1 MNKRIK
7 WLLGSVF
14 FGICCVALTVVALLG
29 AVMICSVRLLRPETL
44 TPIVCRVADKMLDA
58 KLDVS
63 RIELGFK
70 PSFPHLAI
78 EIDSLALLSHS
89 LNSLPDSSRMRL
101 PAYADTL
108 LTFDRMTASVNVAKY
123 LAKGEIALRDVAIVR
138 PGVNIV
144 IAGDSINNF
153 DIYKSAPDTVPSEAS
168 APMAAIS
175 INHFAFIEP
184 REVRFFNAL
193 DSVSAAVL
201 LFSNAEL
208 DGSSEPMYSLKINGE
223 LNGPMAQNLLRLDG
237 FTFGVNGG
245 VRWDPSEPALVSL
258 ERLNL
263 RGAFINADVDAEVSF
278 SDMMTVN
285 KGRIDV
291 KELSVM
297 DALAALPSELLD
309 SYGIGAATFDT
320 DAVLSLSAELQ
331 RPFCFETDTL
341 PYAQAELKIADCNI
355 RYGNA
360 RFTDFGVD
368 VQAVLRGNNLDDAT
382 ATLRRLS
389 IAGPATKL
397 LVSGEATDFASDVSF
412 DAKVQGYCDLK
423 NLPPI
428 VADLAGGYLSG
439 TVEAD
444 LSGAGT
450 MSMLNANRF
459 HNLAVEGKLRGRRL
473 YYLSNDTAK
482 MAEVGQVD
490 FDFDSRRVIR
500 TDSTTSAPLMSAT
513 ISADSASVLVDGVSI
528 DIKTLRL
535 GAAAQNMA
543 IDTTVVLPM
552 GGALKIGRMRV
563 MSISDSAGMRLRNLD
578 GLLTLNRFKGDG
590 KMPVLTL
597 DATAGRMMAGNPA
610 NVFMLSDAKIH
621 VATHKIPERAAM
633 RKAARQS
640 IDSIR
645 RVHPDLSPDS
655 VYALAL
661 AKRRHSGSRQRRVH
675 GAFVD
680 DAEVIEWG
688 ITRGLRTFLTDW
700 SLDGTVQTRDA
711 RLFTPFFPLRNR
723 ISSLNLHFTTD
734 SVVLRGVRWQAG
746 RSDMKIAGNITN
758 IQRALTSRNRRSS
771 LKVNF
776 SVKSDTVDVN
786 ELTVAAFAGAAYAEK
801 LRQGTVGKIDLASLD
816 GDLDNQVD
824 ALVSQTPD
832 SAGPLL
838 VPTNIDANINVA
850 AENILYSDLH
860 LHDLR
865 GDILMFDG
873 GLNLN
878 NLRAE
883 SDAGSLSLSALYSA
897 PAPRD
902 MKLGFGLMLDD
913 FKIDK
918 FLNLVPAIDSIMP
931 LMRDISGII
940 DADLAATVDVDSNMN
955 MVLPTLDA
963 AVKLQGDSLAFINAE
978 TYRTLGKWLRFRDRA
993 DNKIKHMSVELL
1005 VRDNRMDIFPF
1016 TFDIDRYKLGV
1027 MGYNDLALNFDY
1039 HIAVLKSPLPFKF
1052 GINIKGNPDK
1062 YKVRFG
1068 GAKFREGMVSQ
1079 SVAVVD
1085 TARVNLVRQI
1095 QNVFRRGV
1103 RNSRFAR
1110 LAPGRRPAYVSAA
1123 DGSDTLSRADSL
1135 ALIGEGILP
1144 PPVKPINEAEEK

>member
-1 MNKRIK
+1 
-7 WLLGSVF
+7 
-14 FGICCVALTVVALLG
+14 
-29 AVMICSVRLLRPETL
+29 
-44 TPIVCRVADKMLDA
+44 
-58 KLDVS
+58 
-63 RIELGFK
+63 
-70 PSFPHLAI
+70 
-78 EIDSLALLSHS
+78 
-89 LNSLPDSSRMRL
+89 
-101 PAYADTL
+101 
-108 LTFDRMTASVNVAKY
+108 
-123 LAKGEIALRDVAIVR
+123 
-138 PGVNIV
+138 
-144 IAGDSINNF
+144 
-153 DIYKSAPDTVPSEAS
+153 
-168 APMAAIS
+168 
-175 INHFAFIEP
+175 
-184 REVRFFNAL
+184 
-193 DSVSAAVL
+193 
-201 LFSNAEL
+201 
-208 DGSSEPMYSLKINGE
+208 
-223 LNGPMAQNLLRLDG
+223 
-237 FTFGVNGG
+237 
-245 VRWDPSEPALVSL
+245 
-258 ERLNL
+258 
-263 RGAFINADVDAEVSF
+263 
-278 SDMMTVN
+278 
-285 KGRIDV
+285 
-291 KELSVM
+291 
-297 DALAALPSELLD
+297 
-309 SYGIGAATFDT
+309 
-320 DAVLSLSAELQ
+320 
-331 RPFCFETDTL
+331 
-341 PYAQAELKIADCNI
+341 
-355 RYGNA
+355 
-360 RFTDFGVD
+360 
-368 VQAVLRGNNLDDAT
+368 
-382 ATLRRLS
+382 
-389 IAGPATKL
+389 
-397 LVSGEATDFASDVSF
+397 
-412 DAKVQGYCDLK
+412 
-423 NLPPI
+423 
-428 VADLAGGYLSG
+428 
-439 TVEAD
+439 
-444 LSGAGT
+444 
-450 MSMLNANRF
+450 
-459 HNLAVEGKLRGRRL
+459 
-473 YYLSNDTAK
+473 
-482 MAEVGQVD
+482 
-490 FDFDSRRVIR
+490 
-500 TDSTTSAPLMSAT
+500 
-513 ISADSASVLVDGVSI
+513 
-528 DIKTLRL
+528 
-535 GAAAQNMA
+535 
-543 IDTTVVLPM
+543 
-552 GGALKIGRMRV
+552 
-563 MSISDSAGMRLRNLD
+563 
-578 GLLTLNRFKGDG
+578 
-590 KMPVLTL
+590 
-597 DATAGRMMAGNPA
+597 
-610 NVFMLSDAKIH
+610 
-621 VATHKIPERAAM
+621 
-633 RKAARQS
+633 
-640 IDSIR
+640 
-645 RVHPDLSPDS
+645 
-655 VYALAL
+655 
-661 AKRRHSGSRQRRVH
+661 
-675 GAFVD
+675 
-680 DAEVIEWG
+680 
-688 ITRGLRTFLTDW
+688 
-700 SLDGTVQTRDA
+700 
-711 RLFTPFFPLRNR
+711 
-723 ISSLNLHFTTD
+723 
-734 SVVLRGVRWQAG
+734 
-746 RSDMKIAGNITN
+746 MKIAGNITN

-801 LRQGTVGKIDLASLD
+801 LRQGTVGKINLASLD

-902 MKLGFGLMLDD
+902 MKLGFGLMLND

>member
-1 MNKRIK
+1 M
-7 WLLGSVF
+7 
-14 FGICCVALTVVALLG
+14 
-29 AVMICSVRLLRPETL
+29 
-44 TPIVCRVADKMLDA
+44 
-58 KLDVS
+58 
-63 RIELGFK
+63 
-70 PSFPHLAI
+70 
-78 EIDSLALLSHS
+78 
-89 LNSLPDSSRMRL
+89 
-101 PAYADTL
+101 
-108 LTFDRMTASVNVAKY
+108 
-123 LAKGEIALRDVAIVR
+123 
-138 PGVNIV
+138 
-144 IAGDSINNF
+144 
-153 DIYKSAPDTVPSEAS
+153 
-168 APMAAIS
+168 
-175 INHFAFIEP
+175 
-184 REVRFFNAL
+184 
-193 DSVSAAVL
+193 
-201 LFSNAEL
+201 
-208 DGSSEPMYSLKINGE
+208 
-223 LNGPMAQNLLRLDG
+223 
-237 FTFGVNGG
+237 
-245 VRWDPSEPALVSL
+245 
-258 ERLNL
+258 
-263 RGAFINADVDAEVSF
+263 
-278 SDMMTVN
+278 
-285 KGRIDV
+285 
-291 KELSVM
+291 
-297 DALAALPSELLD
+297 
-309 SYGIGAATFDT
+309 
-320 DAVLSLSAELQ
+320 
-331 RPFCFETDTL
+331 
-341 PYAQAELKIADCNI
+341 
-355 RYGNA
+355 
-360 RFTDFGVD
+360 
-368 VQAVLRGNNLDDAT
+368 
-382 ATLRRLS
+382 
-389 IAGPATKL
+389 
-397 LVSGEATDFASDVSF
+397 
-412 DAKVQGYCDLK
+412 
-423 NLPPI
+423 
-428 VADLAGGYLSG
+428 
-439 TVEAD
+439 
-444 LSGAGT
+444 
-450 MSMLNANRF
+450 
-459 HNLAVEGKLRGRRL
+459 
-473 YYLSNDTAK
+473 
-482 MAEVGQVD
+482 
-490 FDFDSRRVIR
+490 
-500 TDSTTSAPLMSAT
+500 
-513 ISADSASVLVDGVSI
+513 
-528 DIKTLRL
+528 
-535 GAAAQNMA
+535 
-543 IDTTVVLPM
+543 
-552 GGALKIGRMRV
+552 
-563 MSISDSAGMRLRNLD
+563 
-578 GLLTLNRFKGDG
+578 
-590 KMPVLTL
+590 
-597 DATAGRMMAGNPA
+597 
-610 NVFMLSDAKIH
+610 
-621 VATHKIPERAAM
+621 
-633 RKAARQS
+633 
-640 IDSIR
+640 
-645 RVHPDLSPDS
+645 
-655 VYALAL
+655 
-661 AKRRHSGSRQRRVH
+661 
-675 GAFVD
+675 
-680 DAEVIEWG
+680 
-688 ITRGLRTFLTDW
+688 
-700 SLDGTVQTRDA
+700 
-711 RLFTPFFPLRNR
+711 
-723 ISSLNLHFTTD
+723 
-734 SVVLRGVRWQAG
+734 
-746 RSDMKIAGNITN
+746 
-758 IQRALTSRNRRSS
+758 
-771 LKVNF
+771 
-776 SVKSDTVDVN
+776 KSDTVDVN

-801 LRQGTVGKIDLASLD
+801 LRQGTVGKINLASLD

-902 MKLGFGLMLDD
+902 MKLGFGLMLND